1 MGGMKTR
8 IQRGLIL
15 WLACIGVLAY
25 QNCAPRGDAPSV
37 PHATQSELQREA
49 VQSLKDLATPEVCD
63 RDSSYLCEERTYS
76 AQEKDANAQ
85 GRSCYPSVGGEVCVE
100 TLKLGF
106 NTAEQIK
113 NCRSSENESGVCTAQ
128 EIVERYDHRE
138 IKCMNHLAPAGRSL
152 PIAAEGASVPEA
164 LAAVKQKC
172 RELLGEQ
179 GQ

>member
-1 MGGMKTR
+1 MKAR

-15 WLACIGVLAY
+15 LLVCIGVLAY

-37 PHATQSELQREA
+37 PHATQVELQSEA
-49 VQSLKDLATPEVCD
+49 VQSLKSLMTPEVCEQD
-63 RDSSYLCEERTYS
+63 DSYLCEERTYS
-76 AQEKDANAQ
+76 PREKDANT
-85 GRSCYPSVGGEVCVE
+85 REMSCYPSVGGEVCVE

-113 NCRSSENESGVCTAQ
+113 DCQSSENKSGTCTTE
-128 EIVERYDHRE
+128 EIVERYDHHE
-138 IKCMNHLAPAGRSL
+138 IKCMNRLAPAGRSL

-164 LAAVKQKC
+164 LAAVKRKC

-179 GQ
+179 GE